1 MSKKKILMIIIS
13 VGGIA
18 VLGVAAGNMLN
29 QGSNYEKDSGLQSR
43 IAPDQIVSG
52 GPPRDGITSIDKPR
66 FVSVL
71 EAYKFFQNF

>member
-1 MSKKKILMIIIS
+1 M
-13 VGGIA
+13 
-18 VLGVAAGNMLN
+18 
-29 QGSNYEKDSGLQSR
+29 R